1 MRIDHPARDTPSA
14 IPPFLSMALALS
26 WLPLAASA
34 VSPAPAPACAVSTPA
49 GAFDLAPLGTVR
61 HTTPTGWTY
70 LFSAC
75 ADVDA
80 SAGVSGSCGGV
91 APAPAVQVTGGEC
104 HSLGRL
110 AQRSIAPLAK
120 VGVVGLTVAFDGGDA
135 CGNLAR
141 TISIDVACADVERAS
156 KAQVIES
163 TTRACSYN
171 AAVESRAGCP
181 LSCARDPKTGA
192 VCGGKRR
199 GACTMAVPGGAVACV
214 CVDGYEGPICEPTA
228 ETAAAAAVAAAAAAA
243 AAGESAAP
251 QASSS
256 AESTA
261 IAASAGFVPAAFLAA
276 LAVAALAAL
285 RAFRRSAA
293 STSSSTPPLG
303 LGARGAT
310 LFLALG
316 ALLYALAA
324 DSQLGLLRGVT
335 VAPSV
340 RLALAPVASAAGVA
354 PAAAPVGGCS
364 IHPQRLALFNAVPYH
379 TDVFG
384 FLLDFC
390 RDCNHSCAVYH
401 GATAYSALPAYSI
414 YYAPLELRDAA
425 RFEGEQKEFAAVFM
439 ITPNDRALSAEMRQA
454 EVHRFVYVTHLTE
467 PGLVMRWMLLRI
479 YTTPLAGVPYALP
492 FFAGLA
498 PQLASARTRSIV
510 FVGSIHSGENVLLSD
525 VGAISGRLVDLGFAV
540 TLFASYIRA
549 SDAEHA
555 AFRANGGAKAVI
567 REGAGTEE
575 LHEAVGRASFML
587 LFPNE
592 DSWYVMDRVT
602 GAHLMAVGLGTP
614 ILTTS
619 QFASIYGL
627 GPETSGTLSGDG
639 PAEMAE
645 AVALFDAPAK
655 YARLVAAASA
665 FRARQVLHNREAIE
679 SVLQYV
685 PGIGGSGG
693 ASATLPLS
701 ENLRQR
707 VIPRKGDP

>member
-1 MRIDHPARDTPSA
+1 M
-14 IPPFLSMALALS
+14 
-26 WLPLAASA
+26 
-34 VSPAPAPACAVSTPA
+34 
-49 GAFDLAPLGTVR
+49 
-61 HTTPTGWTY
+61 
-70 LFSAC
+70 
-75 ADVDA
+75 
-80 SAGVSGSCGGV
+80 
-91 APAPAVQVTGGEC
+91 
-104 HSLGRL
+104 
-110 AQRSIAPLAK
+110 
-120 VGVVGLTVAFDGGDA
+120 
-135 CGNLAR
+135 
-141 TISIDVACADVERAS
+141 
-156 KAQVIES
+156 
-163 TTRACSYN
+163 
-171 AAVESRAGCP
+171 
-181 LSCARDPKTGA
+181 
-192 VCGGKRR
+192 
-199 GACTMAVPGGAVACV
+199 
-214 CVDGYEGPICEPTA
+214 
-228 ETAAAAAVAAAAAAA
+228 
-243 AAGESAAP
+243 
-251 QASSS
+251 
-256 AESTA
+256 
-261 IAASAGFVPAAFLAA
+261 
-276 LAVAALAAL
+276 
-285 RAFRRSAA
+285 
-293 STSSSTPPLG
+293 
-303 LGARGAT
+303 GARGAT

-324 DSQLGLLRGVT
+324 DSQFGLFRGVS
-335 VAPSV
+335 VAPAGRPV
-340 RLALAPVASAAGVA
+340 LAPVASAPGVA
-354 PAAAPVGGCS
+354 PAAALVGGCT
-364 IHPQRLALFNAVPYH
+364 IRPQRLALFNAVPYH

-390 RDCNHSCAVYH
+390 RDCNHSCAVYR
-401 GATAYSALPAYSI
+401 GATAYSALPAYSV

-425 RFEGEQKEFAAVFM
+425 RFESEQKEFAAVFM

-498 PQLASARTRSIV
+498 PQPASARTRSVI
-510 FVGSIHSGENVLLSD
+510 FVGGIHGGENVLLSD

-555 AFRANGGAKAVI
+555 AFRTNGGAKAVI

-592 DSWYVMDRVT
+592 DSWYVTDRVT

-619 QFASIYGL
+619 RFASIYGL
-627 GPETSGTLSGDG
+627 DPETSGTLSGDG

-655 YARLVAAASA
+655 YARLVAAAAA